1 MPYISTNGIRLF
13 YDDQG
18 AGEPPLVFVHGF
30 ACTHEDW
37 QAQVAFFQAQHRV
50 IACDLPGH
58 GASEPPPD
66 QGSVESLGGAVASL
80 LDALDMPPPVLIGHS
95 MGCRVI
101 IQATLNTPERVAK
114 LILLDGSCVGANSPQ
129 EAEQQTR
136 QYMAKVGY
144 RTMVES
150 LFEAMFV
157 EGADPAM
164 KDRVVKRAHELPE
177 ATGAHLF
184 SRLVAWDAGKVD
196 MALAQIKV
204 PTYVLQSTY
213 FNTELV
219 RVSLPP
225 GEITP
230 WMERV
235 QNHVAMTELD
245 VISGVGHFPMLEVP
259 DIVNAKMAAFIG
271 KSIEG

>member
-1 MPYISTNGIRLF
+1 MPSISANGVRLF

-18 AGEPPLVFVHGF
+18 AGGPPLVFVHGF
-30 ACTHEDW
+30 ACTHDDW
-37 QAQVAFFQAQHRV
+37 QAQVAFFQSQYRV

-66 QGSVESLGGAVASL
+66 QGSVESLGGALASL
-80 LDALDMPPPVLIGHS
+80 LEALDLPPAVLVGHS
-95 MGCRVI
+95 MGCRI
-101 IQATLNTPERVAK
+101 IMQATLNAPERVAK
-114 LILLDGSCVGANSPQ
+114 LILLDGSCVGANDPQ
-129 EAEQQTR
+129 AAEQQTR
-136 QYMAKVGY
+136 QHIAKVGY

-150 LFEAMFV
+150 LFESMFV
-157 EGADPAM
+157 EGADPAL
-164 KDRVVKRAHELPE
+164 KDRIIQRAHELPE
-177 ATGAHLF
+177 AVGTTLF

-196 MALAQIKV
+196 AALAQIKV

-219 RVSLPP
+219 RVSLQP
-225 GEITP
+225 GEVTP

-235 QNHVAMTELD
+235 QQHVATAELD
-245 VISGVGHFPMLEVP
+245 VISGVGHFPMLDVP

-271 KSIEG
+271 K

>member
-1 MPYISTNGIRLF
+1 MPYVNANGIRLF
-13 YDDQG
+13 YDEQG

-37 QAQVAFFQAQHRV
+37 QAQVAFFQSRHRV

-58 GASEPPPD
+58 GDSEPPPD
-66 QGSVESLGGAVASL
+66 QGSVESLGEAVAAL
-80 LDALDMPPPVLIGHS
+80 LDALDLPSAVLIGHS

-101 IQATLNTPERVAK
+101 IQATLNAPERVAK
-114 LILLDGSCVGANSPQ
+114 LILLDGSCVGANDPR

-136 QYMAKVGY
+136 QHIAEVGY

-157 EGADPAM
+157 EGTDPALIE
-164 KDRVVKRAHELPE
+164 RIVQRAHEFPE
-177 ATGAHLF
+177 AIGTPLF
-184 SRLVAWDAGKVD
+184 SRLVRWDAGQVD
-196 MALAQIKV
+196 SALSQIKV
-204 PTYVLQSTY
+204 PIYVLQSTY

-219 RVSLPP
+219 RVSMAP

-230 WMERV
+230 WMARV
-235 QNHVAMTELD
+235 QQQVEMTALD

-259 DIVNAKMAAFIG
+259 DIVNAKMAAFIDP
-271 KSIEG
+271 

>member
-1 MPYISTNGIRLF
+1 MPYVSTNGTRLF
-13 YDDQG
+13 YHEQR
-18 AGEPPLVFVHGF
+18 AGGPPLVFVHGF

-37 QAQVAFFQAQHRV
+37 QAQVGFFQSKHRV

-66 QGSVESLGGAVASL
+66 QGSVESLGAAVASL
-80 LDALDMPPPVLIGHS
+80 LDVLELSPAVLIGHS
-95 MGCRVI
+95 MGCRVV
-101 IQATLNTPERVAK
+101 IQATLNAPERVAK
-114 LILLDGSCVGANSPQ
+114 LILLDGSCVGANDPQ
-129 EAEQQTR
+129 EAEQQTL
-136 QYMAKVGY
+136 QHIANVGY

-157 EGADPAM
+157 EGTDPAL
-164 KDRVVKRAHELPE
+164 KDRIIQRAHELPE
-177 ATGAHLF
+177 AVGTPLF
-184 SRLVAWDAGKVD
+184 SRLVGWDAGKVD
-196 MALAQIKV
+196 AALAQIKV

-219 RVSLPP
+219 RVSLQP

-235 QNHVAMTELD
+235 QQAVPMAELD

-259 DIVNAKMAAFIG
+259 DVVNEKMAAFIS
-271 KSIEG
+271 K